1 MLNNAINLRELQI
14 ALLTGNIQGVDSA
27 FIRSSE
33 LNDALFSLGAE
44 VIA

>member
-27 FIRSSE
+27 FMHSSE
-33 LNDALFSLGAE
+33 LNGALFSLGAE